1 MQKGEVVRCLCVL
14 GVETWGRGHMDS
26 MRVSEAAAIIGV
38 AEDCSESELKN
49 AYRALARV
57 HHPDKVEEE
66 KKEDA
71 VVKFQQIGAALE
83 VMGRERVRGGGLRK
97 LCRKSCSGG
106 THTRTHTLARVRLVT
121 YVSYGSSPHACLG
134 SPRTAPFSSFGA
146 SASSHS
152 LGSHTY
158 SSPDFSSSYPR
169 SASSFSPSSR

>member
-1 MQKGEVVRCLCVL
+1 
-14 GVETWGRGHMDS
+14 

-83 VMGRERVRGGGLRK
+83 VMGRERVRGGGAAQAVPKELQWRY
-97 LCRKSCSGG
+97 
-106 THTRTHTLARVRLVT
+106 THTHAHPRSRAPGHVRFVAPRVPRFSSNCSLQLFRRKRLVALARVPHVLIAGFLLLLPSFCFLV
-121 YVSYGSSPHACLG
+121 L
-134 SPRTAPFSSFGA
+134 F
-146 SASSHS
+146 
-152 LGSHTY
+152 LL
-158 SSPDFSSSYPR
+158 
-169 SASSFSPSSR
+169 

>member
-1 MQKGEVVRCLCVL
+1 
-14 GVETWGRGHMDS
+14 MDP

-83 VMGRERVRGGGLRK
+83 VMGRE
-97 LCRKSCSGG
+97 SE
-106 THTRTHTLARVRLVT
+106 
-121 YVSYGSSPHACLG
+121 
-134 SPRTAPFSSFGA
+134 
-146 SASSHS
+146 
-152 LGSHTY
+152 
-158 SSPDFSSSYPR
+158 
-169 SASSFSPSSR
+169 